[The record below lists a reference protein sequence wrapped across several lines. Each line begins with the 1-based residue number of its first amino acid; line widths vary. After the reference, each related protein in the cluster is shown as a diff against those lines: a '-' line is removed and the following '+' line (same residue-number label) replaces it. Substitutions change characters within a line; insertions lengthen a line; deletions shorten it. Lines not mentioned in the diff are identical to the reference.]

1 MYRQKQRELITQ
13 ITQIKR
19 SDRSKDHVLLTTKH
33 DDPNAALGWGERL
46 AYGSGGFAFN
56 MINGI
61 IGSFMT
67 IFFTSAVGLNA
78 GIIATILAVSKVF
91 DGISDLIMG
100 RIVDKT
106 DTKMGKARVWL
117 LRMCIPFA
125 VSTMLLFF
133 VPKNFPDMIK
143 YVYVF
148 LMYNITNA
156 VCLTGMLVPFYSM
169 VGLVTA
175 DGYERGLLGNIQQIF
190 QTLGNVFV
198 NSTFVILL
206 TKFSENPNTIY
217 TQRSFTLTLAVY
229 CALMVVVTLFCVFN
243 TKERVKVGAK
253 EDTAAQKETKNE
265 NVMES
270 VKALLSNKYWLLLT
284 LGNFVVFAI
293 IIFYAMGTVFFSQY
307 VLYDMSQYGMLANAI
322 SIAQFAIMFVT
333 PVLMTK
339 ISKEKIYTFGMLV
352 MALGFVGSGLF
363 TAPALLIGSNVLKG
377 LGVGLS
383 GGMALGMVADTV
395 TYGRLKTGIDTVGM
409 GNAGIS
415 AAQKIGLGLGQA
427 VFGWVLAGA
436 GLDAALD
443 AQGLPQPE
451 SVSTAIKFMYG
462 WVPAIMAGAM
472 FVIFLLFYHCEKDIK
487 KLQGNAQ

>member
-1 MYRQKQRELITQ
+1 M
-13 ITQIKR
+13 
-19 SDRSKDHVLLTTKH
+19 LTTKH
-33 DDPNAALGWGERL
+33 DDPNGKLGWGERL

-61 IGSFMT
+61 IGSFLT
-67 IFFTSAVGLNA
+67 IYFTSAAGLNA
-78 GIIATILAVSKVF
+78 GIIATILAVSKIF

-100 RIVDKT
+100 RLVDNT
-106 DTKMGKARVWL
+106 NTKMGKARVWL
-117 LRMCIPFA
+117 FRMCIPFA

-133 VPKNFPDMIK
+133 VPQGFPDMVK

-148 LMYNITNA
+148 LIYNICNA

-175 DGYERGLLGNIQQIF
+175 DSYERGLLGNIQQIF

-229 CALMVVVTLFCVFN
+229 CALMVVVSLFCIFN
-243 TKERVKVGAK
+243 TKERVKLDAVSADATK
-253 EDTAAQKETKNE
+253 AEEPKKNE
-265 NVMES
+265 NVMET
-270 VKALLSNKYWLLLT
+270 VKALLANKYWLLLT
-284 LGNFVVFAI
+284 LGNFVVFTI

-322 SIAQFAIMFVT
+322 SVAQFAIMFVT
-333 PVLMTK
+333 PILMTK

-352 MALGFVGSGLF
+352 MAIGFLGSAIT

-395 TYGRLKTGIDTVGM
+395 TYGKLKTGIDTVGM

-427 VFGWVLAGA
+427 IFGWVLAAA

-443 AQGLPQPE
+443 QLGQHQPQ
-451 SVSTAIKFMYG
+451 SVSTAITFLYG
-462 WVPAIMAGAM
+462 WVPAIMAAAM
-472 FVIFLLFYHCEKDIK
+472 FVIFLLFYHCERDIK
-487 KLQGNAQ
+487 KLEAQQ

>member
-1 MYRQKQRELITQ
+1 M
-13 ITQIKR
+13 
-19 SDRSKDHVLLTTKH
+19 LTTKH
-33 DDPNAALGWGERL
+33 DDPNGKLGWGERL

-61 IGSFMT
+61 IGSFLT
-67 IFFTSAVGLNA
+67 IYFTSAAGLNA
-78 GIIATILAVSKVF
+78 GIIATILAVSKIF

-100 RIVDKT
+100 RLVDNT
-106 DTKMGKARVWL
+106 NTKMGKARVWL
-117 LRMCIPFA
+117 FRMCIPFA
-125 VSTMLLFF
+125 ISTMLLFF
-133 VPKNFPDMIK
+133 VPQGFPDMVK

-148 LMYNITNA
+148 LIYNICNA

-175 DGYERGLLGNIQQIF
+175 DSYERGLLGNIQQIF

-229 CALMVVVTLFCVFN
+229 CALMVVVSLFCIFN
-243 TKERVKVGAK
+243 TKERVKLDAVSADATK
-253 EDTAAQKETKNE
+253 AEEPKKNE
-265 NVMES
+265 NVMET
-270 VKALLSNKYWLLLT
+270 VKALLANKYWLLLT
-284 LGNFVVFAI
+284 LGNFVVFTI

-333 PVLMTK
+333 PILMTK

-352 MALGFVGSGLF
+352 MAIGFLGSAIT

-395 TYGRLKTGIDTVGM
+395 TYGKLKTGIDTVGM

-427 VFGWVLAGA
+427 IFGWVLAAA

-443 AQGLPQPE
+443 QLGQHQPQ
-451 SVSTAIKFMYG
+451 SVSTAITFLYG
-462 WVPAIMAGAM
+462 WVPAIMAAAM
-472 FVIFLLFYHCEKDIK
+472 FVIFLLFYHCERDIK
-487 KLQGNAQ
+487 KLEAQQ

>member
-1 MYRQKQRELITQ
+1 M
-13 ITQIKR
+13 
-19 SDRSKDHVLLTTKH
+19 LTTKH
-33 DDPNAALGWGERL
+33 DDPNGKLGWGERI

-61 IGSFMT
+61 IGSFLT
-67 IFFTSAVGLNA
+67 IYFTSAAGLNA

-100 RIVDKT
+100 RIVDNT
-106 DTKMGKARVWL
+106 NTKMGKARVWL
-117 LRMCIPFA
+117 FRMCIPFA

-133 VPKNFPDMIK
+133 VPQGFPDMVK

-148 LMYNITNA
+148 LIYNICNA

-175 DGYERGLLGNIQQIF
+175 DSYERGLLGNIQQIF

-229 CALMVVVTLFCVFN
+229 CALMVVVSLFCIFN
-243 TKERVKVGAK
+243 TKERVKLDAVSADAAK
-253 EDTAAQKETKNE
+253 AEEPKKNE
-265 NVMES
+265 NVMET
-270 VKALLSNKYWLLLT
+270 VKALLANKYWLLLT
-284 LGNFVVFAI
+284 LGNFVVFTI

-322 SIAQFAIMFVT
+322 SVAQFAIMFVT
-333 PVLMTK
+333 PILMTK

-352 MALGFVGSGLF
+352 MAIGFLGSAIT

-395 TYGRLKTGIDTVGM
+395 TYGKLKTGIDTVGM

-427 VFGWVLAGA
+427 IFGWVLAAA

-443 AQGLPQPE
+443 QLGQHQPQ
-451 SVSTAIKFMYG
+451 SVSTAITFLYG
-462 WVPAIMAGAM
+462 WVPAIMAAAM
-472 FVIFLLFYHCEKDIK
+472 FVIFLLFYHCERDIK
-487 KLQGNAQ
+487 KLEAQQ

>member
-1 MYRQKQRELITQ
+1 M
-13 ITQIKR
+13 
-19 SDRSKDHVLLTTKH
+19 LTTKH
-33 DDPNAALGWGERL
+33 DDPNASLGWGERL

-67 IFFTSAVGLNA
+67 IFFTSAMGLNA
-78 GIIATILAVSKVF
+78 GIIATILAVSKIF

-106 DTKMGKARVWL
+106 ETKMGKARVWL

-125 VSTMLLFF
+125 ISTMLLFY
-133 VPKNFPDMIK
+133 VPTSFPDMVK

-148 LMYNITNA
+148 LIYNITNA

-169 VGLVTA
+169 VGLVTSNS
-175 DGYERGLLGNIQQIF
+175 YERGLLGNIQQIF

-217 TQRSFTLTLAVY
+217 TQRSFTFTIAIY
-229 CALMVVVTLFCVFN
+229 CAIMVVVSLFCVFN
-243 TKERVKVGAK
+243 TKK
-253 EDTAAQKETKNE
+253 EQKNG
-265 NVMES
+265 NAMEA

-307 VLYDMSQYGMLANAI
+307 VLYDMGQYGMLANAI

-333 PVLMTK
+333 PVMMTK

-352 MALGFVGSGLF
+352 MAIGFFGSALF
-363 TAPALLIGSNVLKG
+363 TTPALLIGSNVLKG
-377 LGVGLS
+377 VGVGLA

-395 TYGRLKTGIDTVGM
+395 TYGRLKTGVDTVGM

-427 VFGWVLAGA
+427 VFGWVLAAA

-443 AQGLPQPE
+443 AQGIAQPQ

-462 WVPAIMAGAM
+462 WLPAIMAAAM
-472 FVIFLLFYHCEKDIK
+472 FVIFLLFYHCERDIK
-487 KLQGNAQ
+487 RLEGKA

>member
-1 MYRQKQRELITQ
+1 M
-13 ITQIKR
+13 
-19 SDRSKDHVLLTTKH
+19 LTTKH
-33 DDPNAALGWGERL
+33 DDPNASLGWGERL

-78 GIIATILAVSKVF
+78 GIIATILAVSKIF

-106 DTKMGKARVWL
+106 QTRMGKARVWL

-125 VSTMLLFF
+125 ISTMLLFY
-133 VPKNFPDMIK
+133 VPTSFPDMIK

-169 VGLVTA
+169 VGLVTENS
-175 DGYERGLLGNIQQIF
+175 YERGLLGNIQQIF

-217 TQRSFTLTLAVY
+217 TQRSFTLTIAIY
-229 CALMVVVTLFCVFN
+229 CALMVVVSLFCVFN
-243 TKERVKVGAK
+243 TKERVKPGTPADGNAPK
-253 EDTAAQKETKNE
+253 QEKKKNE

-270 VKALLSNKYWLLLT
+270 VKALLSNKYWMLLT

-322 SIAQFAIMFVT
+322 AVAQFAIMFVT
-333 PVLMTK
+333 PILMTK

-352 MALGFVGSGLF
+352 MAIGFLGSALF
-363 TAPALLIGSNVLKG
+363 TAPMLLIASNVLKG
-377 LGVGLS
+377 LGVGLA

-427 VFGWVLAGA
+427 VFGWVLAAA

-443 AQGLPQPE
+443 AQGIAQPQ

-462 WVPAIMAGAM
+462 WVPAIMAAAM
-472 FVIFLLFYHCEKDIK
+472 FVIFLLFYHCERDIK
-487 KLQGNAQ
+487 KLEAKA

>member
-1 MYRQKQRELITQ
+1 M
-13 ITQIKR
+13 
-19 SDRSKDHVLLTTKH
+19 LTTKH
-33 DDPNAALGWGERL
+33 DDPNGKLGWGERL

-61 IGSFMT
+61 IGSFLT
-67 IFFTSAVGLNA
+67 IYFTSAAGLNA
-78 GIIATILAVSKVF
+78 GIIATILAVSKIF

-100 RIVDKT
+100 RIVDNT
-106 DTKMGKARVWL
+106 NTKMGKARVWL
-117 LRMCIPFA
+117 FRMCIPFA

-133 VPKNFPDMIK
+133 VPQGFPDMVK

-148 LMYNITNA
+148 LIYNICNA

-175 DGYERGLLGNIQQIF
+175 DSYERGLLGNIQQIF

-229 CALMVVVTLFCVFN
+229 CALMVVVSLFCIFN
-243 TKERVKVGAK
+243 TKERVKLDAVSADAAK
-253 EDTAAQKETKNE
+253 AEEPKKNE
-265 NVMES
+265 NVMET
-270 VKALLSNKYWLLLT
+270 VKALLANKYWLLLT
-284 LGNFVVFAI
+284 LGNFVVFTI

-322 SIAQFAIMFVT
+322 SVAQFAIMFVT

-352 MALGFVGSGLF
+352 MAIGFLGSAIT

-395 TYGRLKTGIDTVGM
+395 TYGKLKTGIDTVGM

-427 VFGWVLAGA
+427 IFGWVLAAA

-443 AQGLPQPE
+443 QLGQHQPQ
-451 SVSTAIKFMYG
+451 SVSTAITFLYG
-462 WVPAIMAGAM
+462 WVPAIMAAAM
-472 FVIFLLFYHCEKDIK
+472 FVIFLLFYHCERDIK
-487 KLQGNAQ
+487 KLEAQQ

>member
-1 MYRQKQRELITQ
+1 M
-13 ITQIKR
+13 
-19 SDRSKDHVLLTTKH
+19 LTTKH
-33 DDPNAALGWGERL
+33 DDPNGKLGWGERL
-46 AYGSGGFAFN
+46 SYGSGGFAFN

-61 IGSFMT
+61 IGSFLT
-67 IFFTSAVGLNA
+67 IYFTSAAGLNA
-78 GIIATILAVSKVF
+78 GIIATILAVSKIF

-100 RIVDKT
+100 RIVDRT

-133 VPKNFPDMIK
+133 VPQGFPDMVK

-148 LMYNITNA
+148 LIYNICNA

-175 DGYERGLLGNIQQIF
+175 EPYERGLLGNIQQIF

-229 CALMVVVTLFCVFN
+229 CAIMVVVSLFCVFN
-243 TKERVKVGAK
+243 TKERVKLGAVAETEKK
-253 EDTAAQKETKNE
+253 EEKNE
-265 NVMES
+265 NVMET

-322 SIAQFAIMFVT
+322 SVAQFAIMFVT

-352 MALGFVGSGLF
+352 MAIGFLGSAV
-363 TAPALLIGSNVLKG
+363 TTVPALLIGSNVLKG
-377 LGVGLS
+377 LGVGLA

-395 TYGRLKTGIDTVGM
+395 TYGKLRTGIDTVGM

-427 VFGWVLAGA
+427 VFGWVLAAA

-443 AQGLPQPE
+443 AQGLAQPE

-462 WVPAIMAGAM
+462 WVPAVMAGAM
-472 FVIFLLFYHCEKDIK
+472 FVIFLLFYHCERDIK
-487 KLQGNAQ
+487 KLEEAA

>member
-1 MYRQKQRELITQ
+1 M
-13 ITQIKR
+13 
-19 SDRSKDHVLLTTKH
+19 LTTKH
-33 DDPNAALGWGERL
+33 DDPNGKLGWGERI

-61 IGSFMT
+61 IGSFLT
-67 IFFTSAVGLNA
+67 IYFTSAAGLNA

-100 RIVDKT
+100 RIVDNT
-106 DTKMGKARVWL
+106 NTKMGKARVWL

-125 VSTMLLFF
+125 ISTMLLFF
-133 VPKNFPDMIK
+133 VPQGFPDMVK

-148 LMYNITNA
+148 LLYNICNA

-175 DGYERGLLGNIQQIF
+175 DSYERGLLGNIQQIF

-229 CALMVVVTLFCVFN
+229 CALMVVVSLFCIFN
-243 TKERVKVGAK
+243 TKERVKLDAVGAEAGK
-253 EDTAAQKETKNE
+253 AEEPKKNE
-265 NVMES
+265 NVMET
-270 VKALLSNKYWLLLT
+270 VKALLANKYWLLLT
-284 LGNFVVFAI
+284 LGNFVVFTI

-307 VLYDMSQYGMLANAI
+307 VLYDMGQYGMLANAI
-322 SIAQFAIMFVT
+322 SVAQFAIMFVT

-352 MALGFVGSGLF
+352 MAIGFLGSAIT

-395 TYGRLKTGIDTVGM
+395 TYGKLKTGIDTVGM

-427 VFGWVLAGA
+427 IFGWVLAAA

-443 AQGLPQPE
+443 QIGQHQPQ
-451 SVSTAIKFMYG
+451 SVSTAITFLYG
-462 WVPAIMAGAM
+462 WVPAIMAAAM
-472 FVIFLLFYHCEKDIK
+472 FVIFLLFYHCERDIK
-487 KLQGNAQ
+487 KLEAEQ

>member
-1 MYRQKQRELITQ
+1 M
-13 ITQIKR
+13 
-19 SDRSKDHVLLTTKH
+19 LTTKH
-33 DDPNAALGWGERL
+33 DDPNASLGWGERL

-67 IFFTSAVGLNA
+67 IFFTSAMGLNA
-78 GIIATILAVSKVF
+78 GIIATILAVSKIF

-106 DTKMGKARVWL
+106 ETKMGKARVWL

-125 VSTMLLFF
+125 ISTMLLFY
-133 VPKNFPDMIK
+133 VPTSFPDMVK

-148 LMYNITNA
+148 LIYNITNA

-169 VGLVTA
+169 VGLVTSNS
-175 DGYERGLLGNIQQIF
+175 YERGLLGNIQQIF

-217 TQRSFTLTLAVY
+217 TQRSFTFTIAIY
-229 CALMVVVTLFCVFN
+229 CAIMVVVSLFCVFN
-243 TKERVKVGAK
+243 TKERVKVGAQAS
-253 EDTAAQKETKNE
+253 EETKKEQKNG
-265 NVMES
+265 NAMEA

-307 VLYDMSQYGMLANAI
+307 VLYDMGQYGMLANAI

-333 PVLMTK
+333 PVMMTK

-352 MALGFVGSGLF
+352 MAIGFFGSALF
-363 TAPALLIGSNVLKG
+363 TTPALLIGSNVLKG
-377 LGVGLS
+377 VGVGLA

-395 TYGRLKTGIDTVGM
+395 TYGRLKTGVDTVGM

-427 VFGWVLAGA
+427 VFGWVLAAA

-443 AQGLPQPE
+443 AQGIAQPQ

-462 WVPAIMAGAM
+462 WLPAIMAAAM
-472 FVIFLLFYHCEKDIK
+472 FVIFLLFYHCERDIK
-487 KLQGNAQ
+487 RLEGKA

>member
-1 MYRQKQRELITQ
+1 M
-13 ITQIKR
+13 
-19 SDRSKDHVLLTTKH
+19 LTTKH
-33 DDPNAALGWGERL
+33 DDPNKSLGWGERL

-61 IGSFMT
+61 IGSFLT
-67 IFFTSAVGLNA
+67 IYFTSAAGLNA

-100 RIVDKT
+100 RIVDRT
-106 DTKMGKARVWL
+106 ETKMGKARVWL
-117 LRMCIPFA
+117 FRMCIPFA

-133 VPKNFPDMIK
+133 VPQNFPDMVK
-143 YVYVF
+143 YIYVF
-148 LMYNITNA
+148 LIYNITNA

-169 VGLVTA
+169 VGLVTSNS
-175 DGYERGLLGNIQQIF
+175 YERGLLGNIQQIF

-198 NSTFVILL
+198 NSTFVVLL

-217 TQRSFTLTLAVY
+217 TQRSFTITIAVY
-229 CALMVVVTLFCVFN
+229 CAIMVVVSLFCIFN
-243 TKERVKVGAK
+243 TKERVKVSAADVSQAAK
-253 EDTAAQKETKNE
+253 KETKNE
-265 NVMES
+265 NVMET

-284 LGNFVVFAI
+284 LGNFVVFTI
-293 IIFYAMGTVFFSQY
+293 IIFYSMGTVFFSQY

-322 SIAQFAIMFVT
+322 SVAQFGIMFVT
-333 PVLMTK
+333 PIMMTK

-352 MALGFVGSGLF
+352 MTIGFIGSAIF
-363 TAPALLIGSNVLKG
+363 TSPALLIGSNVLKG
-377 LGVGLS
+377 LGVGFA

-395 TYGRLKTGIDTVGM
+395 TYGKLKTDIDTVGM

-427 VFGWVLAGA
+427 IFGWVLAGA

-443 AQGLPQPE
+443 AQGLPRPE
-451 SVSTAIKFMYG
+451 SVSTAIRFLYG
-462 WVPAIMAGAM
+462 WVPAIMAAAM
-472 FVIFLLFYHCEKDIK
+472 FVIFLLFYHCERDIK
-487 KLQGNAQ
+487 KMQETA

>member
-1 MYRQKQRELITQ
+1 M
-13 ITQIKR
+13 
-19 SDRSKDHVLLTTKH
+19 LTTKH
-33 DDPNAALGWGERL
+33 DDPNGKLGWGERL

-61 IGSFMT
+61 IGSFLT
-67 IFFTSAVGLNA
+67 IYFTSAAGLNA

-100 RIVDKT
+100 RLVDNT
-106 DTKMGKARVWL
+106 NTKMGKARVWL

-125 VSTMLLFF
+125 VSTMLLFY
-133 VPKNFPDMIK
+133 VPAGFPDMVK

-148 LMYNITNA
+148 LIYNICNA

-169 VGLVTA
+169 VGLITA
-175 DGYERGLLGNIQQIF
+175 DSYERGLLGNIQQIF

-198 NSTFVILL
+198 NSTFVVLL
-206 TKFSENPNTIY
+206 TRFSENPNTIY
-217 TQRSFTLTLAVY
+217 TQRSFTITLAIY
-229 CALMVVVTLFCVFN
+229 CALMVVVSLFCIFN
-243 TKERVKVGAK
+243 TKERVKLGA
-253 EDTAAQKETKNE
+253 AAQAETEKKEEKNE
-265 NVMES
+265 NVMET
-270 VKALLSNKYWLLLT
+270 VKALLANKYWLLLT
-284 LGNFVVFAI
+284 LGNFVVFTI

-322 SIAQFAIMFVT
+322 AIAQFAIMFVT

-352 MALGFVGSGLF
+352 MAIGFAGSAVF
-363 TAPALLIGSNVLKG
+363 TAPSLLIASNVLKG
-377 LGVGLS
+377 IGVGLA

-395 TYGRLKTGIDTVGM
+395 TYGKLKTGIDTVGM

-427 VFGWVLAGA
+427 IFGWVLAAA

-443 AQGLPQPE
+443 AQGIPQPE
-451 SVSTAIKFMYG
+451 SVSTAIKFLYG
-462 WVPAIMAGAM
+462 WVPAIMAAAM
-472 FVIFLLFYHCEKDIK
+472 FVLFLLFYHCERDIK
-487 KLQGNAQ
+487 KLEAQQ

>member
-1 MYRQKQRELITQ
+1 M
-13 ITQIKR
+13 
-19 SDRSKDHVLLTTKH
+19 LTTKH
-33 DDPNAALGWGERL
+33 DDPNGKLGWGERL

-61 IGSFMT
+61 IGSFLT
-67 IFFTSAVGLNA
+67 IYFTSAAGLNA
-78 GIIATILAVSKVF
+78 GIIATILAVSKIF

-100 RIVDKT
+100 RLVDNT
-106 DTKMGKARVWL
+106 NTKMGKARVWL
-117 LRMCIPFA
+117 FRMCIPFA

-133 VPKNFPDMIK
+133 VPQGFPDMVK

-148 LMYNITNA
+148 LIYNICNA

-175 DGYERGLLGNIQQIF
+175 DSYERGLLGNIQQIF

-229 CALMVVVTLFCVFN
+229 CALMVVVSLFCIFN
-243 TKERVKVGAK
+243 TKERVKLDAVSADATK
-253 EDTAAQKETKNE
+253 AEEPKKNE
-265 NVMES
+265 NVMET
-270 VKALLSNKYWLLLT
+270 VKALLANKYWLLLT
-284 LGNFVVFAI
+284 LGNFVVFTI

-333 PVLMTK
+333 PILMTK

-352 MALGFVGSGLF
+352 MAIGFLGSAIT

-395 TYGRLKTGIDTVGM
+395 TYGKLKTGIDTVGM

-427 VFGWVLAGA
+427 IFGWVLAAA

-443 AQGLPQPE
+443 QLGQHQPQ
-451 SVSTAIKFMYG
+451 SVSTAITFLYG
-462 WVPAIMAGAM
+462 WVPAIMAAAM
-472 FVIFLLFYHCEKDIK
+472 FVIFLLFYHCERDIK
-487 KLQGNAQ
+487 KLEAQQ

>member
-1 MYRQKQRELITQ
+1 M
-13 ITQIKR
+13 
-19 SDRSKDHVLLTTKH
+19 LTTKH
-33 DDPNAALGWGERL
+33 DDPNKSLGWGERL

-61 IGSFMT
+61 IGSFLT
-67 IFFTSAVGLNA
+67 IYFTSAAGLNA

-100 RIVDKT
+100 RIVDRT
-106 DTKMGKARVWL
+106 ETKMGKARVWL
-117 LRMCIPFA
+117 FRMCIPFA

-133 VPKNFPDMIK
+133 VPQNFPDMVK

-148 LMYNITNA
+148 LIYNITNA

-169 VGLVTA
+169 VGLVTSNS
-175 DGYERGLLGNIQQIF
+175 YERGLLGNIQQIF

-198 NSTFVILL
+198 NSTFVVLL

-217 TQRSFTLTLAVY
+217 TQRSFTITIAVY
-229 CALMVVVTLFCVFN
+229 CAIMVVVSLFCIFN
-243 TKERVKVGAK
+243 TKERVKVSAADVSQAAK
-253 EDTAAQKETKNE
+253 KETKNE
-265 NVMES
+265 NVMET

-284 LGNFVVFAI
+284 LGNFVVFTI
-293 IIFYAMGTVFFSQY
+293 IIFYSMGTVFFSQY
-307 VLYDMSQYGMLANAI
+307 VLYDMSQYGMLSNAI
-322 SIAQFAIMFVT
+322 SVAQFGIMFVT
-333 PVLMTK
+333 PIMMTK

-352 MALGFVGSGLF
+352 MTIGFIGSAIF
-363 TAPALLIGSNVLKG
+363 TSPVLLIGSNILKG
-377 LGVGLS
+377 LGVGFA

-395 TYGRLKTGIDTVGM
+395 TYGKLKTGIDTVGM

-427 VFGWVLAGA
+427 IFGWVLAGA

-451 SVSTAIKFMYG
+451 SVSTAIRFLYG
-462 WVPAIMAGAM
+462 WVPAIMAAAM
-472 FVIFLLFYHCEKDIK
+472 FVIFLLFYHCERDIK
-487 KLQGNAQ
+487 KMQETA

>member
-1 MYRQKQRELITQ
+1 M
-13 ITQIKR
+13 
-19 SDRSKDHVLLTTKH
+19 LTTKH
-33 DDPNAALGWGERL
+33 DDPNKSLGWGERL

-61 IGSFMT
+61 IGSFLT
-67 IFFTSAVGLNA
+67 IYFTSAAGLNA

-100 RIVDKT
+100 RIVDRT
-106 DTKMGKARVWL
+106 ETKMGKARVWL
-117 LRMCIPFA
+117 FRMCIPFA

-133 VPKNFPDMIK
+133 VPQNFPDMVK

-148 LMYNITNA
+148 LIYNITNA

-169 VGLVTA
+169 VGLVTSNS
-175 DGYERGLLGNIQQIF
+175 YERGLLGNIQQIF

-198 NSTFVILL
+198 NSTFVVLL

-217 TQRSFTLTLAVY
+217 TQRSFTITIAVY
-229 CALMVVVTLFCVFN
+229 CAIMVVVSLFCIFN
-243 TKERVKVGAK
+243 TKERVKLGAAAAAETEKK
-253 EDTAAQKETKNE
+253 EEKNE
-265 NVMES
+265 NVMET

-284 LGNFVVFAI
+284 LGNFVVFTI
-293 IIFYAMGTVFFSQY
+293 IIFYSMGTVFFSQY

-322 SIAQFAIMFVT
+322 SVAQFGIMFVT
-333 PVLMTK
+333 PIMMTK

-352 MALGFVGSGLF
+352 MTIGFIGSAIF
-363 TAPALLIGSNVLKG
+363 TSPALLIGSNVLKG
-377 LGVGLS
+377 LGVGFA

-395 TYGRLKTGIDTVGM
+395 TYGKLKTGIDTVGM

-427 VFGWVLAGA
+427 IFGWVLAGA

-451 SVSTAIKFMYG
+451 SVSTAIRFLYG
-462 WVPAIMAGAM
+462 WVPAIMAAAM
-472 FVIFLLFYHCEKDIK
+472 FVIFLLFYHCERDIK
-487 KLQGNAQ
+487 KMQETA

>member
-1 MYRQKQRELITQ
+1 M
-13 ITQIKR
+13 
-19 SDRSKDHVLLTTKH
+19 LTTKH
-33 DDPNAALGWGERL
+33 DDPNGKLGWGERL
-46 AYGSGGFAFN
+46 SYGSGGFAFN

-61 IGSFMT
+61 IGSFLT
-67 IFFTSAVGLNA
+67 IYFTSAAGLNA
-78 GIIATILAVSKVF
+78 GIIATILAVSKIF

-100 RIVDKT
+100 RIVDRT

-133 VPKNFPDMIK
+133 VPQGFPDMVK

-148 LMYNITNA
+148 LIYNICNA

-175 DGYERGLLGNIQQIF
+175 EPYERGLLGNIQQIF

-229 CALMVVVTLFCVFN
+229 CAIMVVVSLFCVFN
-243 TKERVKVGAK
+243 TKERVKLGAAAETEKK
-253 EDTAAQKETKNE
+253 EEKNE
-265 NVMES
+265 NVMET

-322 SIAQFAIMFVT
+322 SVAQFAIMFVT
-333 PVLMTK
+333 PILMTK

-352 MALGFVGSGLF
+352 MAIGFLGSAV
-363 TAPALLIGSNVLKG
+363 TTVPALLIGSNVLKG
-377 LGVGLS
+377 LGVGLA

-395 TYGRLKTGIDTVGM
+395 TYGKLRTGIDTVGM

-427 VFGWVLAGA
+427 VFGWVLAAA

-443 AQGLPQPE
+443 AQGLAQPE

-472 FVIFLLFYHCEKDIK
+472 FVIFLLFYHCERDIK
-487 KLQGNAQ
+487 KLEEAA

>member
-1 MYRQKQRELITQ
+1 M
-13 ITQIKR
+13 
-19 SDRSKDHVLLTTKH
+19 LTTKH
-33 DDPNAALGWGERL
+33 DDPNGKLGWGERL

-61 IGSFMT
+61 IGSFLT
-67 IFFTSAVGLNA
+67 IYFTSAAGLNA
-78 GIIATILAVSKVF
+78 GIIATILAVSKIF

-100 RIVDKT
+100 RIVDRT

-133 VPKNFPDMIK
+133 VPQGFPDMVK

-148 LMYNITNA
+148 LIYNICNA

-175 DGYERGLLGNIQQIF
+175 EPYERGLLGNIQQIF

-198 NSTFVILL
+198 NSTFVVLL
-206 TKFSENPNTIY
+206 TKYSENPNTIY

-229 CALMVVVTLFCVFN
+229 CALMVVVSLFCIFN
-243 TKERVKVGAK
+243 TKERVKLDAVSADADK
-253 EDTAAQKETKNE
+253 AEEPKKNE
-265 NVMES
+265 NVMET
-270 VKALLSNKYWLLLT
+270 VKALLANKYWLLLT
-284 LGNFVVFAI
+284 LGNFVVFTI

-322 SIAQFAIMFVT
+322 SVAQFAIMFVT
-333 PVLMTK
+333 PILMTK

-352 MALGFVGSGLF
+352 MAIGFLGSAIT

-395 TYGRLKTGIDTVGM
+395 TYGKLKTGIDTVGM

-427 VFGWVLAGA
+427 IFGWVLAAA

-443 AQGLPQPE
+443 QLGQHQPQ
-451 SVSTAIKFMYG
+451 SVSTAITFLYG
-462 WVPAIMAGAM
+462 WVPAIMAAAM
-472 FVIFLLFYHCEKDIK
+472 FVIFLLFYHCERDIK
-487 KLQGNAQ
+487 KLEAQQ

>member
-1 MYRQKQRELITQ
+1 M
-13 ITQIKR
+13 
-19 SDRSKDHVLLTTKH
+19 LTTKH
-33 DDPNAALGWGERL
+33 DDPNGKLGWGERL

-61 IGSFMT
+61 IGSFLT
-67 IFFTSAVGLNA
+67 IYFTSAAGLNA
-78 GIIATILAVSKVF
+78 GIIATILAVSKIF

-100 RIVDKT
+100 RLVDNT
-106 DTKMGKARVWL
+106 NTKMGKARVWL
-117 LRMCIPFA
+117 FRMCIPFA

-133 VPKNFPDMIK
+133 VPQGFPDMVK

-148 LMYNITNA
+148 LIYNICNA

-175 DGYERGLLGNIQQIF
+175 DSYERGLLGNIQQIF

-229 CALMVVVTLFCVFN
+229 CALMVVVSLFCIFN
-243 TKERVKVGAK
+243 TKERVKLDAVSADAAK
-253 EDTAAQKETKNE
+253 AEEPKKNE
-265 NVMES
+265 NVMET
-270 VKALLSNKYWLLLT
+270 VKALLANKYWLLLT
-284 LGNFVVFAI
+284 LGNFVVFTI

-322 SIAQFAIMFVT
+322 SVAQFAIMFVT

-352 MALGFVGSGLF
+352 MAIGFLGSAIT

-395 TYGRLKTGIDTVGM
+395 TYGKLKTGIDTVGM

-427 VFGWVLAGA
+427 IFGWVLAAA

-443 AQGLPQPE
+443 QLGQHQPQ
-451 SVSTAIKFMYG
+451 SVSTAITFLYG
-462 WVPAIMAGAM
+462 WVPAIMAAAM
-472 FVIFLLFYHCEKDIK
+472 FVIFLLFYHCERDIK
-487 KLQGNAQ
+487 KLEAQQ

>member
-1 MYRQKQRELITQ
+1 M
-13 ITQIKR
+13 
-19 SDRSKDHVLLTTKH
+19 LTTKH
-33 DDPNAALGWGERL
+33 DDPNGSLGWGERL

-61 IGSFMT
+61 IGSFLT
-67 IFFTSAVGLNA
+67 IYFTSAAGLNA
-78 GIIATILAVSKVF
+78 GIIATILAVSKIF
-91 DGISDLIMG
+91 DGVSDLIMG
-100 RIVDKT
+100 RLVDKT
-106 DTKMGKARVWL
+106 NSKMGKARVWL

-133 VPKNFPDMIK
+133 VPQNFPDMVK

-148 LMYNITNA
+148 LVYNICNA

-169 VGLVTA
+169 VGLVTSNA
-175 DGYERGLLGNIQQIF
+175 YERGLLGNIQQIF

-217 TQRSFTLTLAVY
+217 TQRSFTFTLAIY
-229 CALMVVVTLFCVFN
+229 CGLMVIVSLFCVFN
-243 TKERVKVGAK
+243 TKERVKLGA
-253 EDTAAQKETKNE
+253 AAQADTEKTEEKNE
-265 NVMES
+265 NVMET

-322 SIAQFAIMFVT
+322 SVAQFAIMFVT
-333 PVLMTK
+333 PVMMTK

-352 MALGFVGSGLF
+352 MAIGFLGSAMF

-377 LGVGLS
+377 LGVGLA

-395 TYGRLKTGIDTVGM
+395 TYGKLKTGIDTVGM

-427 VFGWVLAGA
+427 VFGWVLAAA

-451 SVSTAIKFMYG
+451 SVSTAIKFLYG
-462 WVPAIMAGAM
+462 WVPAAMAGAM
-472 FVIFLLFYHCEKDIK
+472 FVLFLLFYHCERDIK
-487 KLQGNAQ
+487 KMQETA

>member
-1 MYRQKQRELITQ
+1 M
-13 ITQIKR
+13 
-19 SDRSKDHVLLTTKH
+19 LTTKH
-33 DDPNAALGWGERL
+33 DDPNGKLGWGERL

-61 IGSFMT
+61 IGSFLT
-67 IFFTSAVGLNA
+67 IYFTSAAGLNA
-78 GIIATILAVSKVF
+78 GIIATILAVSKIF

-100 RIVDKT
+100 RIVDNT
-106 DTKMGKARVWL
+106 NTKMGKARVWL
-117 LRMCIPFA
+117 FRMCIPFA

-133 VPKNFPDMIK
+133 VPQGFPDMVK

-148 LMYNITNA
+148 LIYNICNA

-175 DGYERGLLGNIQQIF
+175 DSYERGLLGNIQQIF

-229 CALMVVVTLFCVFN
+229 CALMVVVSLFCIFN
-243 TKERVKVGAK
+243 TKERVKLDAVSADAAK
-253 EDTAAQKETKNE
+253 AEEPKKNE
-265 NVMES
+265 NVMET
-270 VKALLSNKYWLLLT
+270 VKALLANKYWLLLT
-284 LGNFVVFAI
+284 LGNFVVFTI

-322 SIAQFAIMFVT
+322 SVAQFAIMFVT

-352 MALGFVGSGLF
+352 MAIGFLGSAIT

-395 TYGRLKTGIDTVGM
+395 TYGKLKTGIDTVGM

-427 VFGWVLAGA
+427 IFGWVLAAA

-443 AQGLPQPE
+443 QLGQWMGPGNHGRRNVRDLP
-451 SVSTAIKFMYG
+451 SVLSLRERYQEA
-462 WVPAIMAGAM
+462 
-472 FVIFLLFYHCEKDIK
+472 
-487 KLQGNAQ
+487 

>member
-1 MYRQKQRELITQ
+1 M
-13 ITQIKR
+13 
-19 SDRSKDHVLLTTKH
+19 LTTKH
-33 DDPNAALGWGERL
+33 DDPNGKLGWGERL

-61 IGSFMT
+61 IGSFLT
-67 IFFTSAVGLNA
+67 IYFTSAAGLNA
-78 GIIATILAVSKVF
+78 GIIATILAVSKIF

-100 RIVDKT
+100 RIVDRT

-133 VPKNFPDMIK
+133 VPQGFPDMVK

-148 LMYNITNA
+148 LIYNICNA

-175 DGYERGLLGNIQQIF
+175 EPYERGLLGNIQQIF

-229 CALMVVVTLFCVFN
+229 CALMVVVSLFCIFN
-243 TKERVKVGAK
+243 TKERVKLDAVSADADK
-253 EDTAAQKETKNE
+253 AEEPKKNE
-265 NVMES
+265 NVMET
-270 VKALLSNKYWLLLT
+270 VKALLANKYWLLLT
-284 LGNFVVFAI
+284 LGNFVVFTI

-322 SIAQFAIMFVT
+322 SVAQFAIMFVT
-333 PVLMTK
+333 PILMTK

-352 MALGFVGSGLF
+352 MAIGFLGSAIT

-395 TYGRLKTGIDTVGM
+395 TYGKLKTGIDTVGM

-427 VFGWVLAGA
+427 IFGWVLAAA

-443 AQGLPQPE
+443 QLGQHQPQ
-451 SVSTAIKFMYG
+451 SVSTAITFLYG
-462 WVPAIMAGAM
+462 WVPAIMAAAM
-472 FVIFLLFYHCEKDIK
+472 FVIFLLFYHCERDIK
-487 KLQGNAQ
+487 KLEAQQ

>member
-1 MYRQKQRELITQ
+1 M
-13 ITQIKR
+13 
-19 SDRSKDHVLLTTKH
+19 LTTKH
-33 DDPNAALGWGERL
+33 DDPNSSLGWGERL

-61 IGSFMT
+61 IGSFLT
-67 IFFTSAVGLNA
+67 IYFTSAAGLNA

-100 RIVDKT
+100 RIVDRT

-125 VSTMLLFF
+125 ISTMLLFF
-133 VPKNFPDMIK
+133 VPKNFPDMVK
-143 YVYVF
+143 YIYVF
-148 LMYNITNA
+148 LIYNITNA

-169 VGLVTA
+169 VGLVTSNS
-175 DGYERGLLGNIQQIF
+175 YERGLLGNIQQIF

-198 NSTFVILL
+198 NSTFVVLL

-217 TQRSFTLTLAVY
+217 TQRSFTITLAIY
-229 CALMVVVTLFCVFN
+229 CAIMVVVALFCVFN
-243 TKERVKVGAK
+243 TKERVKTGAADAEQIQQKK
-253 EDTAAQKETKNE
+253 EKNE
-265 NVMES
+265 NVMET

-284 LGNFVVFAI
+284 LGNFVVFTI
-293 IIFYAMGTVFFSQY
+293 IIFYSMGTVFFSQY

-322 SIAQFAIMFVT
+322 SIAQFGIMFVT
-333 PVLMTK
+333 PIMMTK

-352 MALGFVGSGLF
+352 MAIGFVGSALF
-363 TAPALLIGSNVLKG
+363 TSPALLIASNVLKG
-377 LGVGLS
+377 LGVGFA

-395 TYGRLKTGIDTVGM
+395 TYGKLKTGVDTVGM

-427 VFGWVLAGA
+427 IFGWVLAAA

-451 SVSTAIKFMYG
+451 SVSTAVRFLYG
-462 WVPAIMAGAM
+462 WVPAIMAIAM
-472 FVIFLLFYHCEKDIK
+472 FVIFLLFYHCERDIK
-487 KLQGNAQ
+487 KLEKTA

>member
-1 MYRQKQRELITQ
+1 M
-13 ITQIKR
+13 
-19 SDRSKDHVLLTTKH
+19 LTTKH
-33 DDPNAALGWGERL
+33 DDPNGKLGWGERL

-61 IGSFMT
+61 IGSFLT
-67 IFFTSAVGLNA
+67 IYFTSAAGLNA

-100 RIVDKT
+100 RIVDNT
-106 DTKMGKARVWL
+106 NTKMGKARVWL

-133 VPKNFPDMIK
+133 VPQGFPDMVK

-148 LMYNITNA
+148 LIYNICNA

-175 DGYERGLLGNIQQIF
+175 EPYERGLLGNIQQIF

-198 NSTFVILL
+198 NSTFVVLL

-229 CALMVVVTLFCVFN
+229 CALMVVVSLFCIFN
-243 TKERVKVGAK
+243 TKERVKLDAVSADADK
-253 EDTAAQKETKNE
+253 AEEPKKNE
-265 NVMES
+265 NVMET
-270 VKALLSNKYWLLLT
+270 VKALLANKYWLLLT
-284 LGNFVVFAI
+284 LGNFVVFTI

-322 SIAQFAIMFVT
+322 SVAQFAIMFVT
-333 PVLMTK
+333 PILMTK

-352 MALGFVGSGLF
+352 MAIGFLGSAIT

-395 TYGRLKTGIDTVGM
+395 TYGKLKTGIDTVGM

-427 VFGWVLAGA
+427 IFGWVLAAA

-443 AQGLPQPE
+443 QLGQHQPQ
-451 SVSTAIKFMYG
+451 SVSTAITFLYG
-462 WVPAIMAGAM
+462 WVPAIMAAAM
-472 FVIFLLFYHCEKDIK
+472 FVIFLLFYHCERDIK
-487 KLQGNAQ
+487 KLEAQQ

>member
-1 MYRQKQRELITQ
+1 M
-13 ITQIKR
+13 
-19 SDRSKDHVLLTTKH
+19 LTTKH
-33 DDPNAALGWGERL
+33 DDPNGKLGWGERL

-61 IGSFMT
+61 IGSFLT
-67 IFFTSAVGLNA
+67 IYFTSAAGLNA

-100 RIVDKT
+100 RIVDNT
-106 DTKMGKARVWL
+106 NTKMGKARVWL
-117 LRMCIPFA
+117 FRMCIPFA
-125 VSTMLLFF
+125 ISTMLLFF
-133 VPKNFPDMIK
+133 VPQGFPDMVK

-148 LMYNITNA
+148 LIYNICNA

-175 DGYERGLLGNIQQIF
+175 DSYERGLLGNIQQIF

-229 CALMVVVTLFCVFN
+229 CALMVVVSLFCIFN
-243 TKERVKVGAK
+243 TKERVKLDAVSADATK
-253 EDTAAQKETKNE
+253 AEEPKKNE
-265 NVMES
+265 NVMET
-270 VKALLSNKYWLLLT
+270 VKALLANKYWLLLT
-284 LGNFVVFAI
+284 LGNFVVFTI

-322 SIAQFAIMFVT
+322 SVAQFAIMFVT
-333 PVLMTK
+333 PILMTK

-352 MALGFVGSGLF
+352 MAIGFLGSAIT

-395 TYGRLKTGIDTVGM
+395 TYGKLKTGIDTVGM

-427 VFGWVLAGA
+427 IFGWVLAAA

-443 AQGLPQPE
+443 QLGQHQPQ
-451 SVSTAIKFMYG
+451 SVSTAITFLYG
-462 WVPAIMAGAM
+462 WVPAIMAAAM
-472 FVIFLLFYHCEKDIK
+472 FVIFLLFYHCERDIK
-487 KLQGNAQ
+487 KLEAQQ

>member
-1 MYRQKQRELITQ
+1 M
-13 ITQIKR
+13 
-19 SDRSKDHVLLTTKH
+19 LTTKH
-33 DDPNAALGWGERL
+33 DDPNGKLGWGERL

-61 IGSFMT
+61 IGSFLT
-67 IFFTSAVGLNA
+67 IYFTSAAGLNA

-100 RIVDKT
+100 RIVDNT
-106 DTKMGKARVWL
+106 NTKMGKARVWL

-125 VSTMLLFF
+125 ISTMLLFF
-133 VPKNFPDMIK
+133 VPQGFPDMVK

-148 LMYNITNA
+148 LIYNICNA

-175 DGYERGLLGNIQQIF
+175 DSYERGLLGNIQQIF

-229 CALMVVVTLFCVFN
+229 CALMVVVSLFCIFN
-243 TKERVKVGAK
+243 TKERVNLDAVSAEAAK
-253 EDTAAQKETKNE
+253 NEEPKKNE
-265 NVMES
+265 NVMET
-270 VKALLSNKYWLLLT
+270 VKALLANKYWLLLT
-284 LGNFVVFAI
+284 LGNFVVFTI

-352 MALGFVGSGLF
+352 MAIGFFGSAIT

-395 TYGRLKTGIDTVGM
+395 TYGKLKTGVDTVGM

-427 VFGWVLAGA
+427 IFGWVLAAA
-436 GLDAALD
+436 GMDAALD
-443 AQGLPQPE
+443 QIGQHQPQ
-451 SVSTAIKFMYG
+451 SVSTAITFLYG
-462 WVPAIMAGAM
+462 WVPAIMAVAM
-472 FVIFLLFYHCEKDIK
+472 FVLFLLFYHCERDIK
-487 KLQGNAQ
+487 KLEAEQ

>member
-1 MYRQKQRELITQ
+1 M
-13 ITQIKR
+13 
-19 SDRSKDHVLLTTKH
+19 LTTKH
-33 DDPNAALGWGERL
+33 DDPNASLGWGERL

-61 IGSFMT
+61 IGSFLT

-78 GIIATILAVSKVF
+78 GIIATILAVSKIF

-100 RIVDKT
+100 RLVDKT

-117 LRMCIPFA
+117 FRMCIPFA
-125 VSTMLLFF
+125 ISTLLLFY
-133 VPKNFPDMIK
+133 VPTSFPDMVK

-148 LMYNITNA
+148 LIYNITNA

-169 VGLVTA
+169 VGLVTS
-175 DGYERGLLGNIQQIF
+175 DSYERGLLGNIQQIF

-198 NSTFVILL
+198 NSTFVALL

-217 TQRSFTLTLAVY
+217 TQRSFTFTIAIY
-229 CALMVVVTLFCVFN
+229 CAIMVVVSLFCIFN
-243 TKERVKVGAK
+243 TKERVKASGEAAAVEKK
-253 EDTAAQKETKNE
+253 EKKDE

-284 LGNFVVFAI
+284 LGNFVVFTI
-293 IIFYAMGTVFFSQY
+293 IIFYSMGTVFFSQY
-307 VLYDMSQYGMLANAI
+307 VLYDMGQYSKLSNAI
-322 SIAQFAIMFVT
+322 AIAQFGIMFVT
-333 PVLMTK
+333 PVMMKK

-352 MALGFVGSGLF
+352 MAIGFLGSALF
-363 TAPALLIGSNVLKG
+363 TSPMLLIVSNVLKG
-377 LGVGLS
+377 LGVGFA
-383 GGMALGMVADTV
+383 GGMALGMVADTI
-395 TYGRLKTGIDTVGM
+395 TYGKLKTGIDTVGM

-427 VFGWVLAGA
+427 IFGWVLAAA

-443 AQGLPQPE
+443 LQGIAQPQ
-451 SVSTAIKFMYG
+451 SVSTAIVFLYG

-472 FVIFLLFYHCEKDIK
+472 FVIFLLFYHCERDIK
-487 KLQGNAQ
+487 RLEAKA

>member
-1 MYRQKQRELITQ
+1 M
-13 ITQIKR
+13 
-19 SDRSKDHVLLTTKH
+19 LTTKH
-33 DDPNAALGWGERL
+33 DDPNGKLGWGERL

-61 IGSFMT
+61 IGSFLT
-67 IFFTSAVGLNA
+67 IYFTSAAGLNA
-78 GIIATILAVSKVF
+78 GIIATILAVSKIF

-100 RIVDKT
+100 RLVDNT
-106 DTKMGKARVWL
+106 NTKMGKARVWL
-117 LRMCIPFA
+117 FRMCIPFA

-133 VPKNFPDMIK
+133 VPQGFPDMVK

-148 LMYNITNA
+148 LIYNICNA

-175 DGYERGLLGNIQQIF
+175 DSYERGLLGNIQQIF

-229 CALMVVVTLFCVFN
+229 CALMVVVSLFCIFN
-243 TKERVKVGAK
+243 TKERVKLDAVSADATK
-253 EDTAAQKETKNE
+253 AEEPKKNE
-265 NVMES
+265 NVMET
-270 VKALLSNKYWLLLT
+270 VKALLANKYWLLLT
-284 LGNFVVFAI
+284 LGNFVVFTI

-322 SIAQFAIMFVT
+322 SVAQFAIMFVT

-352 MALGFVGSGLF
+352 MAIGFLGSAIT

-395 TYGRLKTGIDTVGM
+395 TYGKLKTGIDTVGM

-427 VFGWVLAGA
+427 IFGWVLAAA

-443 AQGLPQPE
+443 QLGQHQPQ
-451 SVSTAIKFMYG
+451 SVSTAITFLYG
-462 WVPAIMAGAM
+462 WVPAIMAAAM
-472 FVIFLLFYHCEKDIK
+472 FVIFLLFYHCERDIK
-487 KLQGNAQ
+487 KLEAQQ

>member
-1 MYRQKQRELITQ
+1 M
-13 ITQIKR
+13 
-19 SDRSKDHVLLTTKH
+19 LTTKH
-33 DDPNAALGWGERL
+33 DDPNKSLGWGERL

-61 IGSFMT
+61 IGSFLT
-67 IFFTSAVGLNA
+67 IYFTSAAGLNA

-100 RIVDKT
+100 RIVDRT
-106 DTKMGKARVWL
+106 ETKMGKARVWL
-117 LRMCIPFA
+117 FRMCIPFA

-133 VPKNFPDMIK
+133 VPQNFPDMVK
-143 YVYVF
+143 YIYVF
-148 LMYNITNA
+148 LIYNITNA

-169 VGLVTA
+169 VGLVTSNS
-175 DGYERGLLGNIQQIF
+175 YERGLLGNIQQIF

-198 NSTFVILL
+198 NSTFVVLL

-217 TQRSFTLTLAVY
+217 TQRSFTITIAVY
-229 CALMVVVTLFCVFN
+229 CAIMVVVSLFCIFN
-243 TKERVKVGAK
+243 TKERVKVSAADVSQAAK
-253 EDTAAQKETKNE
+253 KETKNE
-265 NVMES
+265 NVMET

-284 LGNFVVFAI
+284 LGNFVVFTI
-293 IIFYAMGTVFFSQY
+293 IIFYSMGTVFFSQY
-307 VLYDMSQYGMLANAI
+307 VLYDMSQYGMLSNAI
-322 SIAQFAIMFVT
+322 SVAQFGIMFVT
-333 PVLMTK
+333 PIMMTK

-352 MALGFVGSGLF
+352 MTIGFIGSAIF
-363 TAPALLIGSNVLKG
+363 TSPVLLIGSNILKG
-377 LGVGLS
+377 LGVGFA

-395 TYGRLKTGIDTVGM
+395 TYGKLKTDIDTVGM

-427 VFGWVLAGA
+427 IFGWVLAGA

-451 SVSTAIKFMYG
+451 SVSTAIRFLYG
-462 WVPAIMAGAM
+462 WVPAIMAAAM
-472 FVIFLLFYHCEKDIK
+472 FVIFLLFYHCERDIK
-487 KLQGNAQ
+487 KMQETA

>member
-1 MYRQKQRELITQ
+1 M
-13 ITQIKR
+13 
-19 SDRSKDHVLLTTKH
+19 LTTKH
-33 DDPNAALGWGERL
+33 DDPNGKLGWGERL

-61 IGSFMT
+61 IGSFLT
-67 IFFTSAVGLNA
+67 IYFTSAAGLNA
-78 GIIATILAVSKVF
+78 GIIATILAVSKIF

-100 RIVDKT
+100 RIVDNT
-106 DTKMGKARVWL
+106 NTKMGKARVWL
-117 LRMCIPFA
+117 FRMCIPFA

-133 VPKNFPDMIK
+133 VPQGFPDMVK

-148 LMYNITNA
+148 LIYNICNA

-175 DGYERGLLGNIQQIF
+175 DSYERGLLGNIQQIF

-229 CALMVVVTLFCVFN
+229 CALMVVVSLFCIFN
-243 TKERVKVGAK
+243 TKERVKLDAVSADAAK
-253 EDTAAQKETKNE
+253 AEEPKKNE
-265 NVMES
+265 NVMET
-270 VKALLSNKYWLLLT
+270 VKALLANKYWLLLT
-284 LGNFVVFAI
+284 LGNFVVFTI

-322 SIAQFAIMFVT
+322 SVAQFAIMFVT
-333 PVLMTK
+333 PILMTK

-352 MALGFVGSGLF
+352 MAIGFLGSAIT

-395 TYGRLKTGIDTVGM
+395 TYGKLKTGIDTVGM

-427 VFGWVLAGA
+427 IFGWVLAAA
-436 GLDAALD
+436 GLDAAFDQLG
-443 AQGLPQPE
+443 QHQPQ
-451 SVSTAIKFMYG
+451 SVSTAITFLYG
-462 WVPAIMAGAM
+462 WVPAIMAAAM
-472 FVIFLLFYHCEKDIK
+472 FVIFLLFYHCERDIK
-487 KLQGNAQ
+487 KLEAQQ